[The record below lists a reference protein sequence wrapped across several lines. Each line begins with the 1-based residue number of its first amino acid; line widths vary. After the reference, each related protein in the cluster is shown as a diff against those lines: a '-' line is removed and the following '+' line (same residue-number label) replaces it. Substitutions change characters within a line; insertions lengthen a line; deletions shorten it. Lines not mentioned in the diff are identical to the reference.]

1 MLYLT
6 RHTETDGN
14 RAGIIQG
21 TDDSFVLNETGR
33 TQAAQVAEKLKRF
46 GIEQIVSSD
55 LTRTKQTAEIIK
67 DILKVTVEYDPRLR
81 EYNFGRLNG
90 WPKRAIEPTMMGMFI
105 SNPTAPEFNA
115 EPFDDAFTR
124 VGNFLCT
131 QDYNSNI
138 LVVTHSNILYFMMC
152 YLENKNK
159 FDVFSYVN
167 KSMSLDINNGDILR
181 LRNLESEMNIL
192 RGTRFYKMKKS
203 K

>member
-1 MLYLT
+1 MLYFA

-21 TDDSFVLNETGR
+21 TDDSFVLNETGKA
-33 TQAAQVAEKLKRF
+33 QAAAVAEKLKRF
-46 GIEQIVSSD
+46 NIEKIVSSN

-67 DILKVTVEYDPRLR
+67 NILNITVEYDPRLR

-90 WPKRAIEPTMMGMFI
+90 WPKRAIEPTMLGLFI
-105 SNPTAPEFNA
+105 SNPTAPEFDA
-115 EPFDDAFTR
+115 EPFDNAFLR
-124 VGNFLCT
+124 VGDFLDT

-159 FDVFSYVN
+159 FDVFSYLD
-167 KSMSLDINNGDILR
+167 KSMYMNINNGDILR

>member
-21 TDDSFVLNETGR
+21 ADDSFVLNETGKA
-33 TQAAQVAEKLKRF
+33 QAAMVAEKLKRF
-46 GIEQIVSSD
+46 NIEKIVSSD

-67 DILKVTVEYDPRLR
+67 NILNITVEYDPRIR

-90 WPKRAIEPTMMGMFI
+90 WSKGAIDPAMLGLFI
-105 SNPTAPEFNA
+105 SNPTATEFNA

-124 VGNFLCT
+124 VGDFLGT
-131 QDYNSNI
+131 QDYSRNI
-138 LVVTHSNILYFMMC
+138 LVVTHSNVLYFMMC

-159 FDVFSYVN
+159 FDVFSYLD
-167 KSMSLDINNGDILR
+167 KSMYININNSDILR
-181 LRNLESEMNIL
+181 LRNLKSEMNIL

>member
-21 TDDSFVLNETGR
+21 MDDSFVLNETGK
-33 TQAAQVAEKLKRF
+33 TQAIQVAEKLKRF
-46 GIEQIVSSD
+46 NIETIVSSD
-55 LTRTKQTAEIIK
+55 LKRTRQTAEIIK
-67 DILKVTVEYDPRLR
+67 DILNVTVEYDPRLR

-90 WPKRAIEPTMMGMFI
+90 WSKRAIEPTMMGMFI

-115 EPFDDAFTR
+115 EPFDDAFMR
-124 VGNFLCT
+124 VGDFLGA
-131 QDYNSNI
+131 QDYNRNI
-138 LVVTHSNILYFMMC
+138 LVVTHSNILYFIMC